1 MADSKIG
8 ESSGSLEEK
17 VEYDVEQKIFS
28 SDERAVYEEALKHI
42 TQETNEEDLP
52 KGGMSVLLLKHQ
64 KIALAWMLSKENCSH
79 CPGGILADD
88 QVTSHFC
95 YHIQIAFNS
104 SSYQVPLCLAIDFDT
119 SCDTGSWEDNF
130 NDCPY
135 TEGDG

>member
-28 SDERAVYEEALKHI
+28 SDERVVYEEALKHI
-42 TQETNEEDLP
+42 TQETKEEDLP

-79 CPGGILADD
+79 CRGGILEMIRVLGR
-88 QVTSHFC
+88 QFQRLPL
-95 YHIQIAFNS
+95 YRRRWLS
-104 SSYQVPLCLAIDFDT
+104 SL
-119 SCDTGSWEDNF
+119 GS
-130 NDCPY
+130 
-135 TEGDG
+135 